1 MQPVVL
7 RESNPRVYLFNKHAP
22 IDISRAEALRR
33 LLKKHDARVAE
44 ANAIR
49 ATLPGS
55 PQSSLASWLRGIW
68 ER

>member
-7 RESNPRVYLFNKHAP
+7 RERNPRVYLFAKHAP
-22 IDISRAEALRR
+22 IDISRAEALRQ

-44 ANAIR
+44 AQAIR
-49 ATLPGS
+49 ATLPGA
-55 PQSSLASWLRGIW
+55 PQSSLTAWLRGIW